1 MKKNEKAIIY
11 GAGAVLVGFGLYRYF
26 QRKQAEKKATAE
38 KQSNDAVNNPNRNT
52 GYPGPYTGPTPYQK
66 KVMEIQSFLGVAV
79 DGIPGPQTNG
89 AWARRAPA
97 TFAKYGP
104 IGPANIDFY
113 NALIKGPAN
122 LII

>member
-11 GAGAVLVGFGLYRYF
+11 GVGAALAGFGLYRYF
-26 QRKQAEKKATAE
+26 QRKKSEKLAADKTESSAA
-38 KQSNDAVNNPNRNT
+38 NPNINT
-52 GYPGPYTGPTPYQK
+52 GYPGPNTGPTPFQK
-66 KVMEIQSFLGVAV
+66 KVMEIQAFLGVAV

-104 IGPANIDFY
+104 IAPANIDFY

>member
-26 QRKQAEKKATAE
+26 QRKQAEKKAVDET
-38 KQSNDAVNNPNRNT
+38 KKTFDPT
-52 GYPGPYTGPTPYQK
+52 TFGYPSPHTGPTPFQR
-66 KVMEIQSFLGVAV
+66 KVMDIQSFLGVAV

-104 IGPANIDFY
+104 IVPANIDFY

>member
-26 QRKQAEKKATAE
+26 QRKQAEKKVVAE
-38 KQSNDAVNNPNRNT
+38 TDKTGDPNKT
-52 GYPGPYTGPTPYQK
+52 YGYPGPYTGPTPYQQ
-66 KVMEIQSFLGVAV
+66 KVMQIQSFLGVAV

-104 IGPANIDFY
+104 IAPANIDFY
-113 NALIKGPAN
+113 NALVKGPAN

>member
-11 GAGAVLVGFGLYRYF
+11 GAGAVLLGFGLYRYF
-26 QRKQAEKKATAE
+26 QRKKQKAETKPETNKFDPT
-38 KQSNDAVNNPNRNT
+38 T
-52 GYPGPYTGPTPYQK
+52 FGYPGPNTGPTPYQK
-66 KVMEIQSFLGVAV
+66 KVMDIQSFLGVAV

-104 IGPANIDFY
+104 IAPANIDFY
-113 NALIKGPAN
+113 NALVKGPAN

>member
-38 KQSNDAVNNPNRNT
+38 TKKTFDPT
-52 GYPGPYTGPTPYQK
+52 TFGYPGPNTGPTPYQR
-66 KVMEIQSFLGVAV
+66 KVMDIQSFLGVAV
-79 DGIPGPQTNG
+79 DGIPGAQTNG
-89 AWARRAPA
+89 ALARRAPA
-97 TFAKYGP
+97 TFATYGP
-104 IGPANIDFY
+104 ISFQNIDFY
-113 NALIKGPAN
+113 NALVKGPAN

>member
-26 QRKQAEKKATAE
+26 QRKKAETKPVAE
-38 KQSNDAVNNPNRNT
+38 NVNDPSKNT

-104 IGPANIDFY
+104 ISPANIDFY

>member
-11 GAGAVLVGFGLYRYF
+11 GAVGLSVVAAYIYWK
-26 QRKQAEKKATAE
+26 RKQAEKKATAE
-38 KQSNDAVNNPNRNT
+38 TKKTFDPT
-52 GYPGPYTGPTPYQK
+52 TFGYPGPNTGPTPFQR
-66 KVMEIQSFLGVAV
+66 KVMDIQSFLGVAV
-79 DGIPGPQTNG
+79 DGVPGPQTNG

-104 IGPANIDFY
+104 IAPANIDFY
-113 NALIKGPAN
+113 NALVKGPAN